1 MSETIISIITPIYN
15 AEKQL
20 PKMLSTVIAQT
31 YVNWELILVN
41 DGSTDSSLAIIEAH
55 AHEDERIRVF
65 TQANAGPSV
74 ARNVG
79 IQHSKGKYLTFIDA
93 DDWVEVDW
101 LERLLDAM
109 TNFDVDLVCAG
120 YYEVNPKF
128 PKGLKLHD
136 FEPHDFDQI
145 IDRKSFQSN
154 LFNGVSGVLWGKLFK
169 RAVFQGNKILLHPD
183 LKLSEDLLAV
193 LEYSLHIQNVYVL
206 PDALYYYNRLDEE
219 GLSGTFNI
227 QKYENLELFFKEVR
241 LFEQELPFLDLSMIE
256 NKRKYAF
263 MIQLLM
269 VNAPSKNDYKQVA
282 QYLYEKEHP
291 VEASFYQN
299 NRIFDHV
306 LQSVFDQKYFK
317 SWCIIKG
324 YLMLKKIKNA

>member
-20 PKMLSTVIAQT
+20 PKMLATVIAQT

-65 TQANAGPSV
+65 AQSNAGPSV

-79 IQHSKGKYLTFIDA
+79 IQHAQGKYLTFIDA

-101 LERLLDAM
+101 LEKLLHAM

-128 PKGLKLHD
+128 PQGLKLHD

-145 IDRKSFQSN
+145 IDRISYQSN

-169 RAVFQGNKILLHPD
+169 RSIFQENKILLHPD
-183 LKLSEDLLAV
+183 LKLAGRERDC
-193 LEYSLHIQNVYVL
+193 
-206 PDALYYYNRLDEE
+206 P
-219 GLSGTFNI
+219 
-227 QKYENLELFFKEVR
+227 
-241 LFEQELPFLDLSMIE
+241 
-256 NKRKYAF
+256 RKCPPGVPACDPGS
-263 MIQLLM
+263 
-269 VNAPSKNDYKQVA
+269 A
-282 QYLYEKEHP
+282 
-291 VEASFYQN
+291 
-299 NRIFDHV
+299 R
-306 LQSVFDQKYFK
+306 SVH
-317 SWCIIKG
+317 
-324 YLMLKKIKNA
+324 